1 MSVTIG
7 RASQVNAL
15 GARVQSCICRS
26 SCRGRQCWH
35 LTAGLVGHVFVEAD
49 RRLGLQVVVG
59 GLRVRIRVLHGGGGK
74 DAATLPSLRLGP
86 VLQVQRPRRASCNGS
101 FHHPDR
107 RYTVR
112 GTALGSSNWHPRV
125 FRNLPVNSPK
135 WGPAHRQQ
143 LRPQMSNRCISGLY
157 HLEK

>member
-101 FHHPDR
+101 FHHASGSQIQPWLECAKPYEIIVGLCFLCFLDR
-107 RYTVR
+107 KL
-112 GTALGSSNWHPRV
+112 AL
-125 FRNLPVNSPK
+125 
-135 WGPAHRQQ
+135 A
-143 LRPQMSNRCISGLY
+143 RC
-157 HLEK
+157 